1 MQWVIGTVALLIFV
15 LLAFRF
21 AQSRRSLY
29 ATLAVFAIIA
39 AAAGAFMLFEYE
51 QNEKRIQAV
60 EQRIK
65 PDDVDLTDAT
75 FAQEY
80 GRWQFR
86 GTLVNPTE
94 HRITGLTL
102 RVTVQECVDP
112 AACETVGEADAS
124 TVGIDVAPGETER
137 FDLRVNLPD
146 MATPRAMK
154 FDYKLLELRAGRS

>member
-1 MQWVIGTVALLIFV
+1 MQWVIGTIGLLVFI

-29 ATLAVFAIIA
+29 ATVAVIAILG
-39 AAAGAFMLFEYE
+39 AAAGAFLLFEYQ
-51 QNEKRIQAV
+51 QNQKRIQAV

-65 PDDVDLTDAT
+65 PEDVDITDAT

-80 GRWQFR
+80 GRWRFT

-102 RVTVQECVDP
+102 RITVQECVDP

-124 TVGIDVAPGETER
+124 TVGIDVAPGATKR

-154 FDYKLLELRAGRS
+154 FDYRLLELRAGRN